1 MKDIKFEESYIDS
14 DGELTLYFSAPK
26 EKLNILF
33 PGKQFPDAISM
44 EISIEIDEEGE
55 ALVSVSPVNSDNSDY
70 DWTDIDLPN
79 DEIEE
84 LYGIAGESYTS
95 WAQEH
100 GLA

>member
-1 MKDIKFEESYIDS
+1 MKDIKFEESYVDS
-14 DGELTLYFSAPK
+14 DGELTIYFSAPK
-26 EKLNILF
+26 EKLNTLF
-33 PGKQFPDAISM
+33 PDKQFPNAISM
-44 EISIEIDEEGE
+44 EISIEINEEGE

-70 DWTDIDLPN
+70 DWTDIDLPD

-84 LYGIAGESYTS
+84 LIEIAGDNYTS

>member
-1 MKDIKFEESYIDS
+1 MKDIKFEESHIDG
-14 DGELTLYFSAPK
+14 DGELTLYFTAPK
-26 EKLNILF
+26 EKLNTLF
-33 PGKQFPDAISM
+33 PYKQFPDAISM
-44 EISIEIDEEGE
+44 EISVEIDEEGE
-55 ALVSVSPVNSDNSDY
+55 VLVSVSPVNGDNSDY

-84 LYGIAGESYTS
+84 LYEIAGDNYTS